1 MVVTEAKPAVGLRER
16 KKARLR
22 RKIMDTTVTL
32 CREKGYENTTLE
44 EIVRIVEISQP
55 TFYNYFGSK
64 DAVLRE
70 FARELLTPVEGT
82 ESPLEDP
89 TLSAE
94 EKIRKHYEGISHW
107 MEQDRPVWR
116 AIVLANAFNGAR
128 APEQKEAAEASSR
141 PLERVIADAQESGE
155 FTRAFSAESLRKN
168 LEAIQGLGCLQWGE
182 GEEAGFSL
190 KERLDEGL
198 EFFLRAAR
206 A

>member
-89 TLSAE
+89 ALSAE
-94 EKIRKHYEGISHW
+94 EKIRNHYEDISHW
-107 MEQDRPVWR
+107 ME
-116 AIVLANAFNGAR
+116 
-128 APEQKEAAEASSR
+128 
-141 PLERVIADAQESGE
+141 
-155 FTRAFSAESLRKN
+155 
-168 LEAIQGLGCLQWGE
+168 
-182 GEEAGFSL
+182 
-190 KERLDEGL
+190 
-198 EFFLRAAR
+198 
-206 A
+206 